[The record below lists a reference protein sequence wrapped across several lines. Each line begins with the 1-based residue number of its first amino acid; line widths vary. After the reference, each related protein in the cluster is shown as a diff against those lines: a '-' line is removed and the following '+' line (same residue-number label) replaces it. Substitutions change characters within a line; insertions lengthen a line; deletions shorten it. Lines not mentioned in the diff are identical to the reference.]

1 MESWLVRVMRE
12 RVVIGLLRGMERQ
25 HLKAADWRPPLLVS
39 LACSPEVRVVQ
50 RGVSENRPE
59 LAK

>member
-1 MESWLVRVMRE
+1 MESWLGRRMRE

-39 LACSPEVRVVQ
+39 LAR
-50 RGVSENRPE
+50 
-59 LAK
+59 

>member
-1 MESWLVRVMRE
+1 MESWLGRRMRE

-39 LACSPEVRVVQ
+39 PGRSPEVRVAQ
-50 RGVSENRPE
+50 RLAAENRPE